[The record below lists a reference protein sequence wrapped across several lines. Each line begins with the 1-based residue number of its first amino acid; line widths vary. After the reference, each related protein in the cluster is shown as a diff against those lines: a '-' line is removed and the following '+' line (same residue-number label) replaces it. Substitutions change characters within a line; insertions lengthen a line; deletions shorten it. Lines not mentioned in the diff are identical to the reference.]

1 MNECLLLTKYVASS
15 ATTNVDSSDKINAL
29 MYFTS
34 DYEEFS
40 ISFGVKSH
48 SSTLQK
54 TTRISTLWHPE
65 TVRHLMYSNTA
76 SAVGWTIWLSKVTLF
91 IEYILVNV

>member
-1 MNECLLLTKYVASS
+1 MAECLLLTKLRCSS
-15 ATTNVDSSDKINAL
+15 ATNVDSSDKINAL

-48 SSTLQK
+48 SSPLQRLHGYQRCGTLK
-54 TTRISTLWHPE
+54 PF
-65 TVRHLMYSNTA
+65 
-76 SAVGWTIWLSKVTLF
+76 VT
-91 IEYILVNV
+91 